1 MSKTEGKN
9 TGYSQEQASSVGVEE
24 CKNHSS
30 VINIVRRVLKVRFMT
45 TCHQLVGGGGMGRG
59 AEAESDSESDSFINV
74 HGLYILII
82 NLGRITKK
90 FINVDVN
97 TYTFTK
103 IQNQWK
109 AN

>member
-1 MSKTEGKN
+1 MQEPLKCHKHRKTCTQSPIHDN
-9 TGYSQEQASSVGVEE
+9 LSPA
-24 CKNHSS
+24 
-30 VINIVRRVLKVRFMT
+30 RRGW
-45 TCHQLVGGGGMGRG
+45 GGGG